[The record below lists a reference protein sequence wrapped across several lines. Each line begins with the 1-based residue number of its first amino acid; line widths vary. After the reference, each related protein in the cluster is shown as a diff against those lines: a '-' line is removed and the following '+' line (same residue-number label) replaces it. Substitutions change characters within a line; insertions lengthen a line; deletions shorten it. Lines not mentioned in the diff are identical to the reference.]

1 MADDDRSPAFP
12 DSSERPSAHR
22 PPVEH
27 PSYEH
32 PVGAA
37 PDYDVVIVGGGHN
50 ALVAAAYLGRAGKS
64 VLILE
69 RLSQVG
75 GAAVSAEA
83 FAGIDAKLSRYS
95 YLVSLLPPRIID
107 ELGLHLTLAPRTIAS
122 YTPDPRTG
130 GETGLLVATDDA
142 ERTAASFARIGAADD
157 AERFRL
163 FSEHCRVL
171 TEALWPTMLDP
182 LPTRSEARERVLASG
197 DARAADVWDA
207 MIEQPIGGVIEHT
220 HASDLVRGVLFTD
233 ALIGTF
239 AGPYDAD
246 LEQNRCFL
254 YHLIG
259 QGDGRW
265 DVPVGGMG
273 AVTGEL
279 ALAARREGA
288 DIRTDAEVVAVTP
301 DGRVRFLE
309 GSERREERA
318 VTGRWILSGVARSTL
333 HDLLAASGFDAPDL
347 GEVAPEASASPTN
360 PGGHPREGTQVK
372 VNLLLS
378 RLPRLKDAEVS
389 PEEAFAGTFHI
400 NETWSQLENAR
411 QQALAGNIPSPLP
424 CEIYCHTLTDP
435 SILSEELRASGAQTL
450 TVFGLHVPDHLLDGM
465 DDGEARAVLTRAV
478 LESLDSVLA
487 EPIEDVILRD
497 PSGALCIETKT
508 TRDLDHVLGL
518 PKGNIFHGGLDWP
531 FLEDDAPRETPG
543 QRWGVDTVHDR
554 ILVCGSGA
562 RRGGAVSGFGGHSAA
577 MAVLEAESIA

>member
-1 MADDDRSPAFP
+1 MG
-12 DSSERPSAHR
+12 
-22 PPVEH
+22 VI
-27 PSYEH
+27 Y
-32 PVGAA
+32 
-37 PDYDVVIVGGGHN
+37 DYDVVIVGGGHN

-83 FAGIDAKLSRYS
+83 FAGVDAKLSRYS
-95 YLVSLLPPRIID
+95 YLVSLLPPRIIE
-107 ELGLHLTLAPRTIAS
+107 ELGLHLALAPRTIAS
-122 YTPDPRTG
+122 YTPDPATG
-130 GETGLLVATDDA
+130 GETGLLIANDDA

-157 AERFRL
+157 AEQFVR

-171 TEALWPTMLDP
+171 TEALWPTLLDP
-182 LPTRSEARERVLASG
+182 LPTRSEARARVLASG
-197 DARAADVWDA
+197 DERAQGVWDA
-207 MIEQPIGGVIEHT
+207 MIEQPIGGVIEQN
-220 HASDLVRGVLFTD
+220 HASDLVRGVLLTD

-239 AGPYDAD
+239 SGAYDDD

-265 DVPVGGMG
+265 DVPIGGMG
-273 AVTGEL
+273 AVSGEL

-301 DGRVRFLE
+301 DGRVRFVE
-309 GSERREERA
+309 GERSEERA
-318 VTGRWILSGVARSTL
+318 VTGRWILSGVARATL
-333 HDLLAASGFDAPDL
+333 DDLVEAAGFDPTPTAVDAPTP
-347 GEVAPEASASPTN
+347 VN
-360 PGGHPREGTQVK
+360 PGGHPREGAQVK

-378 RLPRLKDAEVS
+378 RLPRLRDSAVS

-400 NETWSQLENAR
+400 NETWSQLEEAR
-411 QQALAGNIPSPLP
+411 QQALSGRIPSPLP

-435 SILSEELRASGAQTL
+435 SILSEDLRASGAHTL

-465 DDGEARAVLTRAV
+465 DDGEARATLTRAV

-531 FLEDDAPRETPG
+531 FLEDDAPRETPA
-543 QRWGVDTVHDR
+543 QRWGVDTGHER

-562 RRGGAVSGFGGHSAA
+562 RRGGAVSGFGGHNAA
-577 MAVLEAESIA
+577 MAVIEADGSPARSIQ

>member
-1 MADDDRSPAFP
+1 MADDDRTPGP
-12 DSSERPSAHR
+12 IDSSEHSRPA
-22 PPVEH
+22 V
-27 PSYEH
+27 
-32 PVGAA
+32 VDA
-37 PDYDVVIVGGGHN
+37 PIGVTYDYDVVIVGGGHN
-50 ALVAAAYLGRAGKS
+50 ALVAAAYLGRAGKR

-83 FAGIDAKLSRYS
+83 FSGVDAKLSRYS
-95 YLVSLLPPRIID
+95 YLVSLLPPRIIE

-122 YTPDPRTG
+122 YTPDPATG
-130 GETGLLVATDDA
+130 GETGLLIANDDA
-142 ERTAASFARIGAADD
+142 ARTASSFARIGAAED
-157 AERFRL
+157 AEQFAL
-163 FSEHCRVL
+163 FAEHCRVL
-171 TEALWPTMLDP
+171 TEALWPTMLEP
-182 LPTRSEARERVLASG
+182 LPTRSEARARVLASG
-197 DARAADVWDA
+197 DERAQSVWDA
-207 MIEQPIGGVIEHT
+207 MIEQPIGAVIEQN

-239 AGPYDAD
+239 AGPYDED

-254 YHLIG
+254 YHLVG

-288 DIRTDAEVVAVTP
+288 DIRTDAEVIAVTP
-301 DGRVRFLE
+301 DGRVRFAE
-309 GSERREERA
+309 GEHREERS
-318 VTGRWILSGVARSTL
+318 VTGRWILSGVARNVL
-333 HDLLAASGFDAPDL
+333 DDLVEAAGFDATP
-347 GEVAPEASASPTN
+347 ESTAPVSAN
-360 PGGHPREGTQVK
+360 PGAHPREGSQVK

-378 RLPRLKDAEVS
+378 RLPRLNDTSVS

-400 NETWSQLENAR
+400 NETWTQLETAR
-411 QQALAGNIPSPLP
+411 QQALAGQIPSPLP

-435 SILSEELRASGAQTL
+435 SILSEDLRASGAHTL

-465 DDGEARAVLTRAV
+465 DDGEARATLTRAV

-508 TRDLDHVLGL
+508 TRDLEHILGL
-518 PKGNIFHGGLDWP
+518 PQGNIFHGGLDWP
-531 FLEDDAPRETPG
+531 FLEDDAPRDTPAR
-543 QRWGVDTVHDR
+543 RWGVDTPHDR
-554 ILVCGSGA
+554 ILVCGSSA

-577 MAVLEAESIA
+577 MAVIEADGASAH

>member
-1 MADDDRSPAFP
+1 VADDRFP
-12 DSSERPSAHR
+12 GPTDPSERAR
-22 PPVEH
+22 TGGDL
-27 PSYEH
+27 
-32 PVGAA
+32 PVGVAH
-37 PDYDVVIVGGGHN
+37 DYDVVIVGGGHN
-50 ALVAAAYLGRAGKS
+50 ALVAAAYLGRAGKR

-83 FAGIDAKLSRYS
+83 FAGVDAKLSRYS
-95 YLVSLLPPRIID
+95 YLVSLLPPRVIE

-122 YTPDPRTG
+122 YTPDPSTG
-130 GETGLLVATDDA
+130 GETGLLVATNDA
-142 ERTAASFARIGAADD
+142 ERTAASFARIGAAAD
-157 AERFRL
+157 AEQFAL

-171 TEALWPTMLDP
+171 TEALWPTMLEP
-182 LPTRSEARERVLASG
+182 LPSRSEARARVLASG
-197 DARAADVWDA
+197 DERAAAAWDA
-207 MIEQPIGGVIEHT
+207 MIEQPIGGIIERT

-239 AGPYDAD
+239 AGPYDED

-301 DGRVRFLE
+301 DGRVRFLDGE
-309 GSERREERA
+309 ARTERS
-318 VTGRWILSGVARSTL
+318 VTGRWILSGVARNVL
-333 HDLLAASGFDAPDL
+333 DDLVEAAGFDATPDPI
-347 GEVAPEASASPTN
+347 APAATDS
-360 PGGHPREGTQVK
+360 GGHPREGAQVK

-378 RLPRLKDAEVS
+378 RLPRLKDTAVT

-400 NETWSQLENAR
+400 NETWSQLESAR
-411 QQALAGNIPSPLP
+411 RQALDGRIPSPLP

-435 SILSEELRASGAQTL
+435 SILSEELRASGAHTL
-450 TVFGLHVPDHLLDGM
+450 TVFGLHVPDHLLDGL
-465 DDGEARAVLTRAV
+465 DDGEARATLTRAV

-487 EPIEDVILRD
+487 EPVEDVILRD

-508 TRDLDHVLGL
+508 TRDLENVLGL

-531 FLEDDAPRETPG
+531 FLEDDDPRDTPAR
-543 QRWGVDTVHDR
+543 RWGVDTGHER
-554 ILVCGSGA
+554 ILLCGSSA

-577 MAVLEAESIA
+577 MAVIEADGGSTR

>member
-1 MADDDRSPAFP
+1 MADDDRSPAFR
-12 DSSERPSAHR
+12 DPSAHTR
-22 PPVEH
+22 AGATVA
-27 PSYEH
+27 
-32 PVGAA
+32 PVGVTY
-37 PDYDVVIVGGGHN
+37 DYDVIIVGGGHN

-83 FAGIDAKLSRYS
+83 FSGVDAKLSRYS
-95 YLVSLLPPRIID
+95 YLVSLLPPRIIE

-122 YTPDPRTG
+122 YTPDPATNG
-130 GETGLLVATDDA
+130 DTGLLVANDDA
-142 ERTAASFARIGAADD
+142 ERTAASFARIGAAAD
-157 AERFRL
+157 AGRFDL

-171 TEALWPTMLDP
+171 TEALWPTMLEP
-182 LPTRSEARERVLASG
+182 LPTRREARARVLASG
-197 DARAADVWDA
+197 DDRAADVWDA
-207 MIEQPIGGVIEHT
+207 MIEKPIGHVIEDNHE
-220 HASDLVRGVLFTD
+220 SDLVRGVLFTD

-239 AGPYDAD
+239 AGPYDDD

-301 DGRVRFLE
+301 DGRVRFVE
-309 GSERREERA
+309 GSERREERS
-318 VTGRWILSGVARSTL
+318 VTGRWILSGVARSAL
-333 HDLLAASGFDAPDL
+333 DDLVEAAGFDATPADHA
-347 GEVAPEASASPTN
+347 EPSAAN
-360 PGGHPREGTQVK
+360 PGGHPREGAQVK

-378 RLPRLKDAEVS
+378 RLPRLRDDAVT

-400 NETWSQLENAR
+400 NETWSQLEDAR
-411 QQALAGNIPSPLP
+411 QQALAGRIPSPLP

-435 SILSEELRASGAQTL
+435 SILSEELRASGAHTL

-465 DDGEARAVLTRAV
+465 DDGEARAALTRAV

-531 FLEDDAPRETPG
+531 FLEDDAPRDTPAR
-543 QRWGVDTVHDR
+543 RWGVDTGHDR
-554 ILVCGSGA
+554 ILVCGSSA

-577 MAVLEAESIA
+577 MAVIEADGAAPR